1 MIRPML
7 LVMYLEW
14 DIEWEN
20 SMAVVIFTVL
30 LVGIILGGS
39 VVYLFENHFRTNEM
53 KKIYKLAESLIN
65 GNELDDFDI
74 GKETLYSKTANQL
87 IRLQEML
94 DGRRKEAEK
103 SQYEIQK
110 LISEIAHQLRTP
122 LSNIKNYTELL
133 QESLNETQEILNIEY
148 MKDLRTSEEQLCF
161 LVESF
166 IKTARLEQGIMQVH
180 MQKGNLVEAI
190 LNALGQIQKKAEDK
204 DIFFQVKLPEKI
216 ICEHDKNWMCEA
228 FYNVFDNAVKYSKS
242 NSVIDISMKQTEMF
256 YKIQIRDYGIG
267 IKDGE
272 ENKIFQRFYRGEQA
286 RGHEG
291 CGIGLYLSREIVLL
305 QKGIMK
311 AKQMKPGLLIEVNL
325 PVSRTAPHNRS
336 HRKTDYKNIPET
348 NEVTHVKRFCLGKFD
363 LCTDF
368 SLINTGTIRFPFLS
382 GNGREYNTFLFQ
394 TVDSFAFCCICK
406 WNFVDSIGRRY

>member
-103 SQYEIQK
+103 SRYEIQK

-228 FYNVFDNAVKYSKS
+228 FYNVFDNAVKYSK
-242 NSVIDISMKQTEMF
+242 IDINGYPTIEEYIERKNRYKDYEEIF
-256 YKIQIRDYGIG
+256 YKAEGIVLQQYWDLGYLAYTEINDETRKRNYHFQIIAIALLRLQRKSKILYDILNVVVSILVKAMPLFIWQLYINRSTLFIGENIIQKLIYGFFG
-267 IKDGE
+267 IAGCCLSSVLWYFVFLAVIFIINLIVFKRIYKVKL
-272 ENKIFQRFYRGEQA
+272 KIFDW
-286 RGHEG
+286 
-291 CGIGLYLSREIVLL
+291 I
-305 QKGIMK
+305 
-311 AKQMKPGLLIEVNL
+311 IEK
-325 PVSRTAPHNRS
+325 S
-336 HRKTDYKNIPET
+336 K
-348 NEVTHVKRFCLGKFD
+348 
-363 LCTDF
+363 
-368 SLINTGTIRFPFLS
+368 
-382 GNGREYNTFLFQ
+382 
-394 TVDSFAFCCICK
+394 
-406 WNFVDSIGRRY
+406 